1 MRTHGDAGR
10 QGSVY
15 TPHLSSQ
22 VIYLVSLHR
31 ISKKS
36 LSSVIMHEE
45 STNKS
50 FIAEIEALLAQA
62 KSYDV
67 QNPSNLTRLDLLSK
81 VEALHYQ
88 LDDPAMAMY
97 RQLTNVRA
105 PSGLLNEIA
114 VSLLPSF
121 KSSRKRPQ

>member
-1 MRTHGDAGR
+1 
-10 QGSVY
+10 
-15 TPHLSSQ
+15 
-22 VIYLVSLHR
+22 
-31 ISKKS
+31 
-36 LSSVIMHEE
+36 MHEE